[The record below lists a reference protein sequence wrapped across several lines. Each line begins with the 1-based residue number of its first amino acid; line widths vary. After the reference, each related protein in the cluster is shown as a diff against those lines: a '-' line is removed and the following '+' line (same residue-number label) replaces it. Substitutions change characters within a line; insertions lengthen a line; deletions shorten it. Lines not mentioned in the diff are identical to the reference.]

1 MDKILIGKGKF
12 ENYIL
17 LNKVNRHGLISGA
30 TGSGKTVTL
39 KVLTEGLSDAGV
51 PSILADVKGD
61 LVNISKPG
69 EMNDKLR
76 SRLNELGLDGFDF
89 KPYPLNIWDVYQEG
103 GIPLRVT
110 ISEMGPLMLSN
121 ILDLNDTQMGVLN
134 IVFKVADSEGLLLID
149 LKDLK
154 EVINYVSNNRDE
166 VSQNFGNVASQSL
179 SAISR
184 KLSLPRRCWWGFIFW
199 RTRNR
204 Y

>member
-39 KVLTEGLSDAGV
+39 KVLTEGLSDSGV

-61 LVNISKPG
+61 LVNISKLG

-76 SRLNELGLDGFDF
+76 SRLNELGLDDFDF

-154 EVINYVSNNRDE
+154 EVINYVSDR
-166 VSQNFGNVASQSL
+166 
-179 SAISR
+179 
-184 KLSLPRRCWWGFIFW
+184 
-199 RTRNR
+199 
-204 Y
+204 

>member
-30 TGSGKTVTL
+30 TGTGKTVTL

-76 SRLNELGLDGFDF
+76 SRLNELGLDDFNF

-110 ISEMGPLMLSN
+110 ISEMGPLML
-121 ILDLNDTQMGVLN
+121 
-134 IVFKVADSEGLLLID
+134 
-149 LKDLK
+149 
-154 EVINYVSNNRDE
+154 
-166 VSQNFGNVASQSL
+166 
-179 SAISR
+179 
-184 KLSLPRRCWWGFIFW
+184 
-199 RTRNR
+199 
-204 Y
+204 

>member
-1 MDKILIGKGKF
+1 MDKILIGKGKS

-17 LNKVNRHGLISGA
+17 LNKINRHGLISGA

-39 KVLTEGLSDAGV
+39 KVLTEGLSDSGV

-61 LVNISKPG
+61 LVNISKAG
-69 EMNDKLR
+69 EMNENLE
-76 SRLNELGLDGFDF
+76 SRLDELGISDFDF
-89 KPYPLNIWDVYQEG
+89 KAYPLNLWDLYQEG

-110 ISEMGPLMLSN
+110 ISEMGPLMLSK

-154 EVINYVSNNRDE
+154 EVINYVSNNREE
-166 VSQNFGNVASQSL
+166 VSKNYGNFDIIIL
-179 SAISR
+179 
-184 KLSLPRRCWWGFIFW
+184 
-199 RTRNR
+199 
-204 Y
+204 